1 MNWEDRREAGAMGRT
16 DTQLGRRKNEG
27 RKSGRKPRSKIVTLW
42 GLLCWMVNCFKL
54 WWGPRQSHGCRLIL
68 TSSGGR
74 KDCILH
80 CTILNIFLPASVFR
94 DHLLIS
100 TSLLRF
106 TSHTVTW
113 CPWVPHSTRQRR
125 GHLKVVKT
133 VSPGFAG
140 TNHMELK
147 LLWHQT
153 PLRAAHAGRWYHDR
167 TAHNMPYDRMYIMIH
182 SYRFSL
188 TWWWL
193 DPAPQSRQHWL

>member
-1 MNWEDRREAGAMGRT
+1 MISKLWWWCQKKMNWEDRREAGAMGRT

-27 RKSGRKPRSKIVTLW
+27 RKSRRKSGRKPRSKIVTLW
-42 GLLCWMVNCFKL
+42 GLLCCFKL
-54 WWGPRQSHGCRLIL
+54 WWGPRQSHGYRLIL

-113 CPWVPHSTRQRR
+113 CPCVPHSTHQRH
-125 GHLKVVKT
+125 GHLKVVEI
-133 VSPGFAG
+133 VSGFAG
-140 TNHMELK
+140 PHGT
-147 LLWHQT
+147 QT
-153 PLRAAHAGRWYHDR
+153 
-167 TAHNMPYDRMYIMIH
+167 
-182 SYRFSL
+182 SL
-188 TWWWL
+188 TSNS
-193 DPAPQSRQHWL
+193 PESCTCRKMVSR